1 MRILTLSWE
10 FPPAKNG
17 GLGVACY
24 GLTKSLLE
32 RGLEVLLVL
41 PKTQETIGDAH
52 FIFADTERLL
62 RLGNGSTSY
71 FGPYAYHHTMV
82 RSIIGYDDTGK
93 PIVIGRTLIE
103 EAHRYAH
110 MLSLIVQSESFDVIH
125 AHDWTSYLAG
135 IAAKIA
141 SGKKLI
147 VHVHATS
154 YDQSGGNNPDPEIF
168 KIEQEAFAHADS
180 IVTVSHYTKNIIIEK
195 HGADPAKID
204 VVHNGSEHHDIEPA
218 PPLLA
223 SLKAQGKKIV
233 IYHGRISI
241 QKGVPQFIKAAR
253 RVADMEPN
261 VLFVVSGS
269 GDMWREIV
277 HMVGEYGLSGNV
289 LFAGALW
296 ERDRDSLYQAADLC
310 VMPSVS
316 EPFGLVPLE
325 ALRNGTPSVI
335 TKQSGVGEVLTHALK
350 VDFWDVD
357 EMANQIVAA
366 LRYPKLREQMV
377 NEGRSQLVQLSWQR
391 VADKVLALYHKL
403 VSWLKP

>member
-32 RGLEVLLVL
+32 SGLEVLLVL
-41 PKTQETIGDAH
+41 PKKQETMGNAH
-52 FIFADTERLL
+52 FIFADSERLL
-62 RLGNGSTSY
+62 RLGDGSTSY
-71 FGPYAYHHTMV
+71 FGPYAYHHTLV
-82 RSIIGYDDTGK
+82 RSIVGYDENGT
-93 PIVIGRTLIE
+93 PIIVGRTLIE
-103 EAHRYAH
+103 EAHRFAH
-110 MLSLIVQSESFDVIH
+110 TVSTIAQTESFDVIH
-125 AHDWTSYLAG
+125 AHDWSSYLAG

-154 YDQSGGNNPDPEIF
+154 FDQAGGDSVDPEIY
-168 KIEQEAFAHADS
+168 KIEKAAFFHADS
-180 IVTVSHYTKNIIIEK
+180 IVTVSGYTRNIIVEK
-195 HGADPAKID
+195 HGADPAKIE
-204 VVHNGSEHHDIEPA
+204 VIHNGTEHEVAEDQ

-223 SLKAQGKKIV
+223 SLKAQGKKVV

-241 QKGVPQFIKAAR
+241 QKGVPQFIRAAR
-253 RVADMEPN
+253 RVVDVEPN
-261 VLFVVSGS
+261 VLFVISGG

-277 HMVGEYGLSGNV
+277 HLVGEYGLSQHV

-296 ERDRDSLYQAADLC
+296 EQDRDRLYQAADLC

-325 ALRNGTPSVI
+325 ALRNGTPSLI

-366 LRYPKLREQMV
+366 LRYPRLRQQMV
-377 NEGRSQLVQLSWQR
+377 SEGQAQLIQLTWQR
-391 VADKVLALYHKL
+391 VAAKVRALYHRL
-403 VSWLKP
+403 TEWLRS